1 MTRIS
6 GATALLRGLM
16 DHGIDTIF
24 GLPGGQLDHFF
35 DAMYH
40 ERDNLRVFCSRH
52 EQGAAY
58 MAFGAARSTGKP
70 AVYAVVPGPGVLN
83 TTAALSTAYACNAPV
98 LCLTGQIPSTSIGKG
113 FGELHELPDQLTG
126 LRLLTKWAERI
137 ERPADAPQAVAR
149 AFSAMLS
156 GRVRPVAL
164 EMAPDVMG
172 LEEDVIR
179 VTPASLTAPEPDPDA
194 ITAAARIIANARCPM
209 IYVGGGAVD
218 ACAEVQELAS
228 MLGAPV
234 VSFRSGRGVIPDE
247 HPLGFTLPAGHRIWP
262 TVDVVIGIGSR
273 MMEPLLH
280 WGVDDDLKVVRID
293 IDPDEIARA
302 GQPDAAILADARAA
316 LRALIPA
323 VGSRLRS
330 GSRSV
335 EELSRI
341 KAGVARD
348 IQRVQPQLDYL
359 TAIRDVLPRDGI
371 FCDEI
376 TQCGYASW
384 YAFPVSRPREHINC
398 SYQGTLGYGYATA
411 LGVNVANPDRPV
423 VSIAGDGG
431 FMFNVQ
437 ELATAVKYGIALKT
451 IVFNSN
457 SFTNVQRQQR
467 EWFGNR
473 LICSDLCNPN
483 FVQLAEAFGA
493 AGYRANSPA
502 QLRTVLA
509 RAMGEP
515 GPAIIEVPVGD
526 MATPWEFIILP
537 QTRRRNTDK
546 QRVA

>member
-40 ERDNLRVFCSRH
+40 EREQLRVFCSRH

-113 FGELHELPDQLTG
+113 FGELHELPDQLAG
-126 LRLLTKWAERI
+126 LRLLTKWADRI

-149 AFSAMLS
+149 AFSTMLS
-156 GRVRPVAL
+156 GRIRPVAL
-164 EMAPDVMG
+164 EMPPDIMG
-172 LEEDVIR
+172 REEDVVR
-179 VTPASLTAPEPDPDA
+179 VAPSALTASEPDPDA
-194 ITAAARIIANARCPM
+194 ITAAARIIANARRPM

-218 ACAEVQELAS
+218 ACAEVQELAL

-234 VSFRSGRGVIPDE
+234 VSFRSGRGVVPDE
-247 HPLGFTLPAGHRIWP
+247 HPLGFTLPAGHRFWP
-262 TVDVVIGIGSR
+262 AVDVVIGIGSR

-293 IDPDEIARA
+293 IDPEEIARA
-302 GQPDAAILADARAA
+302 GQPGAAILADARAA

-323 VGSRLRS
+323 VGSRLN
-330 GSRSV
+330 SRSRDL

-411 LGVNVANPDRPV
+411 LGVKVANPDRPV

-502 QLRTVLA
+502 HLRTVLA
-509 RAMGEP
+509 RAMSEP

-526 MATPWEFIILP
+526 MATPWEFIIMP
-537 QTRRRNTDK
+537 QVRRRNTDK

>member
-1 MTRIS
+1 MRIS

-35 DAMYH
+35 DSMYH
-40 ERDNLRVFCSRH
+40 ERERLRVYCSRH

-70 AVYAVVPGPGVLN
+70 AVYTVVPGPGVLN

-98 LCLTGQIPSTSIGKG
+98 LCLTGQIPSASIGKG
-113 FGELHELPDQLTG
+113 FGELHELPDQLGG
-126 LRLLTKWAERI
+126 LRLLTKWADRI

-149 AFSAMLS
+149 AFSTMMS
-156 GRVRPVAL
+156 GRIRPVAL
-164 EMAPDVMG
+164 EMAPDIMG
-172 LEEDVIR
+172 LQDEVAR
-179 VTPASLTAPEPDPDA
+179 VSPTALAISEPDPDA
-194 ITAAARIIANARCPM
+194 IAAAARVIANARYPM

-218 ACAEVQELAS
+218 ACAEVQELAA
-228 MLGAPV
+228 MLSAPV
-234 VSFRSGRGVIPDE
+234 VSFRSGRGIVPDQ

-262 TVDVVIGIGSR
+262 KVDVVIGIGSR

-293 IDPDEIARA
+293 IDAEEIARA
-302 GQPDAAILADARAA
+302 GNPDVAVLADARAA
-316 LRALIPA
+316 LRALIPQ
-323 VGSRLRS
+323 VSSRLRS
-330 GSRSV
+330 GARNVDEFAS
-335 EELSRI
+335 I
-341 KAGVARD
+341 KAGLARD
-348 IQRVQPQLDYL
+348 IERVQPQLDYL
-359 TAIRDVLPRDGI
+359 SAIRSVLPRNGI

-384 YAFPVSRPREHINC
+384 YAFPVTRPREHINC

-411 LGVNVANPDRPV
+411 LGVKVANPDRPV

-437 ELATAVKYGIALKT
+437 ELATAVKYGIGLKT

-502 QLRTVLA
+502 HLRAVLE
-509 RAMGEP
+509 RALGEP

-526 MATPWEFIILP
+526 MASPWEFIILP
-537 QTRRRNTDK
+537 QTRRRMSDK

>member
-1 MTRIS
+1 M
-6 GATALLRGLM
+6 ALLKSLM
-16 DHGIDTIF
+16 DQGIDTIF

-35 DAMYH
+35 DAMYF
-40 ERDNLRVFCSRH
+40 ERERLRVFCSRH

-98 LCLTGQIPSTSIGKG
+98 VCLTGQIPSGSIGRG
-113 FGELHELPDQLTG
+113 FGELHELPDQLAG
-126 LRLLTKWAERI
+126 LRLLTKWAGRI
-137 ERPADAPQAVAR
+137 ERPQDAPQTVAR
-149 AFSAMLS
+149 AFSTMLS
-156 GRVRPVAL
+156 GRVRPIAI
-164 EMAPDVMG
+164 EMAPDIMERQ
-172 LEEDVIR
+172 EEVTRAAPCPTTVI
-179 VTPASLTAPEPDPDA
+179 APDPDA
-194 ITAAARIIANARCPM
+194 IAAGARIIADARCPM
-209 IYVGGGAVD
+209 IYVGGGAID
-218 ACAEVQELAS
+218 ARPEVQELAE

-234 VSFRSGRGVIPDE
+234 VSFRSGRGIVSDQ
-247 HPLGFTLPAGHRIWP
+247 HPLGFTLPAGHRLWP
-262 TVDVVIGIGSR
+262 KVDVVIGIGSR

-280 WGVDDDLKVVRID
+280 WGVDDDLKVIRID
-293 IDPDEIARA
+293 IDADELARA
-302 GQPDAAILADARAA
+302 GEPTVGVLSDARAA

-323 VGSRLRS
+323 VSARLRR
-330 GSRSV
+330 GDRSMEDLASV
-335 EELSRI
+335 

-348 IQRVQPQLDYL
+348 IERVQPQLDYL
-359 TAIRDVLPRDGI
+359 RAIRDVLPHEGI

-411 LGVNVANPDRPV
+411 LGVKVANPDLPV

-437 ELATAVKYGIALKT
+437 ELATAVKYGIGLKT
-451 IVFNSN
+451 IIFNSN

-473 LICSDLCNPN
+473 LICSDLCNPD
-483 FVQLAEAFGA
+483 FVKLAEAFGA
-493 AGYRANSPA
+493 AGYRANSPSH
-502 QLRTVLA
+502 LRSVLQHA
-509 RAMGEP
+509 LGEP

-537 QTRRRNTDK
+537 QLRRRGERK
-546 QRVA
+546 QQVA